1 MADHDDDISPWERD
15 DWDSSGGPSFES
27 ATAPVDQ
34 DVDDPAPRMRAPADL
49 AGDDQVSSQ
58 RLHGPRMWIAAGVG
72 AVLLVGGVVA
82 FSDTTDPQAESGST
96 PSTDGAST
104 TTVGGGVPVFWNG
117 GPVEA
122 SDPVADEP
130 LAMADSS
137 VGEGPV
143 WNTWAVDVPAP
154 LDAVAETTEV
164 VAFGADGVLY
174 RIAFPSGQ
182 VRAMRMSGWD
192 PGAQAVVGEEA
203 IVVFTS
209 TDLSIIRDDEP
220 IVRVP
225 MRGGVI
231 FVEAWPGTNQF
242 IVTTPSPA
250 GGEQQLTLGLD
261 GTLAP
266 LDSDSVGGSTFW
278 ARSFLPDGRV
288 AVNRPGGV
296 YAVGVDQPA
305 TRLSD
310 GDLLATGAAHYA
322 VEECDE
328 ALRCATFVIEAA
340 TGERTEAMLDAL
352 SNDSVSVDPTTRT
365 SPDGRTIAFADR
377 GTGIRRFLDA
387 ATGVTLDIGRV
398 NEMLYPESWASDS
411 SGVFSEES
419 GSILFYQRDTGGR
432 VAIDGVDAIAS
443 AATRRAVSGE

>member
-15 DWDSSGGPSFES
+15 DWDWSGGPSFES
-27 ATAPVDQ
+27 STAPV
-34 DVDDPAPRMRAPADL
+34 VP
-49 AGDDQVSSQ
+49 SQ

-82 FSDTTDPQAESGST
+82 FGDTTDPQAESSST
-96 PSTDGAST
+96 PSTDGASS
-104 TTVGGGVPVFWNG
+104 TTVGGGVPAFWNG

-130 LAMADSS
+130 LAMAGST
-137 VGEGPV
+137 VGVGPV
-143 WNTWAVDVPAP
+143 WNTWSLDVSAP
-154 LDAVAETTEV
+154 LDAVTEATEV
-164 VAFGADGVLY
+164 VAFGADGILY
-174 RIAFPSGQ
+174 RIAIPSGQ

-192 PGAQAVVGEEA
+192 SSAQAVVGEEA

-209 TDLSIIRDDEP
+209 TDVSIVRNDEP

-225 MRGGVI
+225 MRDGVI
-231 FVEAWPGTNQF
+231 FVEAWTGTDRF

-250 GGEQQLTLGLD
+250 GGEQQLILELD

-266 LDSDSVGGSTFW
+266 LDSDAVDGSVFW

-328 ALRCATFVIEAA
+328 ALRCGTFVIEAA
-340 TGERTEAMLDAL
+340 TGERTEAMLTAL
-352 SNDSVSVDPTTRT
+352 SDDSAFVDPSTRT
-365 SPDGRTIAFADR
+365 SPDGRTIVFADR
-377 GTGIRRFLDA
+377 NTGIRQFLDA

-398 NEMLYPESWASDS
+398 DEVLHPESWASDS

-419 GSILFYQRDTGGR
+419 GKIVFHPRDTGGR
-432 VAIDGVDAIAS
+432 IALGGIDGIVFV
-443 AATRRAVSGE
+443 ATRRAVSGG